1 MSITF
6 TTTIFAVLKLF
17 LISLGGYIIVR
28 GKIISEESL
37 ADFSRVILYLPL
49 PALVFVTM
57 IDRFNLHLFRES
69 ISIPLGMIIMTALAW
84 FLAFAVGRFFPTQ
97 KDDNFL
103 LTAMVM
109 FGNSWYIPIP
119 LVISILPKAKAEEAI
134 VLISLVIL
142 VMSPALWSLGVYL
155 VAHRPGI
162 RIPMSQLITPPIV
175 GITLGA
181 ICALTPFAKGFLHN
195 QGRFLLDSL
204 TMIGNATVPMVMI
217 LLGGVMGAIKVSGGL
232 KWQFV
237 LRVTA
242 LKLFILPAIVIPV
255 LYFLPLPN
263 MIKFMIALQSMV
275 PPATNII
282 VIAKIY
288 DRPVELISIT
298 LLVTYLISLITIPLF
313 LHITTLF
320 IPLV

>member
-28 GKIISEESL
+28 RKVISEESL
-37 ADFSRVILYLPL
+37 GDFSRIILYLTL

-57 IDRFNLHLFRES
+57 IDRFNLSLFKES
-69 ISIPLGMIIMTALAW
+69 IAIPIGMLIMTALAW
-84 FLAFAVGRFFPTQ
+84 LLAFASGRIFSAP
-97 KDDNFL
+97 KDDHFL

-109 FGNSWYIPIP
+109 FGNSWYLPIP
-119 LVISILPKAKAEEAI
+119 LVMSILPKAKAEEAI

-142 VMSPALWSLGVYL
+142 VVSPALWSLGVYL

-162 RIPMSQLITPPIV
+162 RIPLSQLITPPIV
-175 GITLGA
+175 GIILGGV
-181 ICALTPFAKGFLHN
+181 CALTPSAKGFLQN
-195 QGRFLLDSL
+195 RGRFLLDSL
-204 TMIGNATVPMVMI
+204 SMIANATVPMVMI
-217 LLGGVMGAIKVSGGL
+217 LLGGVMGAIKVRGSL
-232 KWQFV
+232 KWPFI
-237 LRVTA
+237 LRVA
-242 LKLFILPAIVIPV
+242 VLKLFILPAIVIPT
-255 LYFLPLPN
+255 LYFLPVPN

-298 LLVTYLISLITIPLF
+298 MLVTYLISLVTIPLF

>member
-28 GKIISEESL
+28 RKVISEESL
-37 ADFSRVILYLPL
+37 GDFSRIILYLTL

-57 IDRFNLHLFRES
+57 IDRFNLPLFRES
-69 ISIPLGMIIMTALAW
+69 IAIPIGVLIMTALAW
-84 FLAFAVGRFFPTQ
+84 LLACASGRIFSAP
-97 KDDNFL
+97 KDDHFL

-109 FGNSWYIPIP
+109 FGNSWYLPIP
-119 LVISILPKAKAEEAI
+119 LVMSILPKAKAEEAI

-142 VMSPALWSLGVYL
+142 VVSPALWSLGVYL

-162 RIPMSQLITPPIV
+162 RIPLSQLITPPIV
-175 GITLGA
+175 GIILGGV
-181 ICALTPFAKGFLHN
+181 CALTPSAKGFL
-195 QGRFLLDSL
+195 QTRGKFLLDSL
-204 TMIGNATVPMVMI
+204 SMIANATVPMVMI
-217 LLGGVMGAIKVSGGL
+217 LLGGVMGAIKVRGSL
-232 KWQFV
+232 KWPFI
-237 LRVTA
+237 LRVA
-242 LKLFILPAIVIPV
+242 VLKLFILPAIVIPT
-255 LYFLPLPN
+255 LYFLPVPN

-298 LLVTYLISLITIPLF
+298 MLVTYLISLVTIPLF